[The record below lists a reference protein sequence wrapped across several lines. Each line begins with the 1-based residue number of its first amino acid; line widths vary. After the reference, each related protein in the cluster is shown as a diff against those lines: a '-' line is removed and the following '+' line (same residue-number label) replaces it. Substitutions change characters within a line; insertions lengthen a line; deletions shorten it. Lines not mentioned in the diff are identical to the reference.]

1 MRKLVGIGMGAFV
14 WLLVGSAV
22 AVAQQPPQ
30 DVYGGQGGA
39 PQSDVAASGTAGLAG
54 LPFTGLDLAWILTAG
69 VVLVA
74 AGFVM
79 RKTAPVRSR

>member
-1 MRKLVGIGMGAFV
+1 MRKAALIGTGAFV
-14 WLLVGSAV
+14 WLLMSAAV
-22 AVAQQPPQ
+22 AFAQAPPQ

-39 PQSDVAASGTAGLAG
+39 PSGDVAESGAAGVGG

-74 AGFVM
+74 AGLVV
-79 RKTAPVRSR
+79 RKTAAVTR